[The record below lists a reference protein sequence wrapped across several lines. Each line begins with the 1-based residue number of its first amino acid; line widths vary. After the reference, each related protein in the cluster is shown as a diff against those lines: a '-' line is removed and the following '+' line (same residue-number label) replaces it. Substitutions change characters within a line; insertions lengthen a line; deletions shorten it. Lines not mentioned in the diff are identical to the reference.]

1 MAVTIRLVAP
11 GDRARWELLWQGY
24 LTF

>member
-24 LTF
+24 LMF